1 MKNLKKIGAFAGK
14 FLPPHLGHITEIE
27 NSAILCDE
35 LLVVVCDN
43 TINSKKL
50 CEESNIPFITTQ
62 MRVDWLKEHFKNNPK
77 IKVLFML
84 EDDLPKF
91 PDGMKAWS
99 EKFKQ
104 TTDHKV
110 NMKFADES
118 YRELNEK
125 YFPECEFVCFDRD
138 KINVHATDIRN
149 YPEKFFDYIIPEAQ
163 PFFQN
168 IIDKNIK

>member
-1 MKNLKKIGAFAGK
+1 MTTKKIGAFAGK

-27 NSAILCDE
+27 NSAKLCDE
-35 LLVVVCDN
+35 LFVVVCDN
-43 TINSKKL
+43 TQNSKKL
-50 CEESNIPFITTQ
+50 CQESNIPYITVE
-62 MRVDWLKEHFKNNPK
+62 MRVQWLKKHFKNNNK
-77 IKVLFML
+77 IKILSML

-91 PDGMKAWS
+91 PEGMKAWS

-104 TTDHKV
+104 VTNFQV

-125 YFPECEFVCFDRD
+125 YFPECEFVCFDRE

-149 YPEKFFDYIIPEAQ
+149 YPEKYFDYLIPEAQ
-163 PFFQN
+163 NFFKTV
-168 IIDKNIK
+168 IKKNK